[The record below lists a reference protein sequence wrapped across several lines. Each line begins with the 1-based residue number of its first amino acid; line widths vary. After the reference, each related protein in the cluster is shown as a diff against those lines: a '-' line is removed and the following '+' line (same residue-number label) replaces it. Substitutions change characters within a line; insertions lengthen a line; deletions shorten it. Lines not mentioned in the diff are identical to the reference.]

1 MSVSF
6 LDEKTLERRL
16 RALGWFW
23 FDPMSRYERR
33 RRASSEPPLTATI
46 GQKPDGA
53 IERVRTANSTAGRM
67 LLMAE
72 HDALAKA
79 RHENLAAHRW
89 TGIYKNRL
97 FVATSW
103 LQPPDETQAPIPLLQ
118 LLRQIASAARGV
130 AALHDAGLVHGDL
143 KPSTIL
149 RDEDRGLVV
158 DLKLARPPGPRA
170 DASYSPKYA
179 APEQILEQHVGPQA
193 DVYALGVTLYEL
205 FIRNRFPTL
214 LRASPARRGPGG
226 PQQQAAPEPLSAVT
240 SIGEFMNPGAPRSSG
255 NNEDAIV
262 GGKVMFRSQ
271 LANVVV
277 GVQHAERMG
286 AVLEVIR
293 RACDMNPR
301 RRYADAS
308 EFAAALE
315 RLCGDDSPR

>member
-33 RRASSEPPLTATI
+33 RRAGSEPPLTAII

-53 IERVRTANSTAGRM
+53 IERVRAANSTAGRM

-79 RHENLAAHRW
+79 RHEHLAAHRW

-149 RDEDRGLVV
+149 RDKDRALVV
-158 DLKLARPPGPRA
+158 DLKLARAPGPRP

-179 APEQILEQHVGPQA
+179 APEQILEQHVGAQA

-214 LRASPARRGPGG
+214 LRASPARRGPPG
-226 PQQQAAPEPLSAVT
+226 PQQNVAEPLSAIT
-240 SIGEFMNPGAPRSSG
+240 SIGEFMNPGAPRSD

-293 RACDMNPR
+293 RACDMNPA
-301 RRYADAS
+301 RRYADAGG
-308 EFAAALE
+308 FAAALE
-315 RLCGDDSPR
+315 RLCKD